1 MAPPEIDSTP
11 NSATGNS
18 YVSLADFKSYLLARY
33 PLPTYQDLTYQQLVT
48 QITAGDLDTI
58 LSQVLISACEKLSN
72 SLIWNGTVT
81 TIEQALPFGREG
93 LYHLNGELINP
104 LTYPSEIKQA
114 QMELGAL
121 YLSDDSLF
129 TVDDAARSNLKS
141 VKAGVEVTFQD
152 SLHTGYNSIQVQS
165 MSNSREFAYLK
176 LPPTVLLSI
185 PESWYQR
192 SSPLDVTIGRRH
204 PRFKVIG

>member
-18 YVSLADFKSYLLARY
+18 YVSLAEFKTYLLSRY
-33 PLPTYQDLTYQQLVT
+33 PLPTYQDLTYTQLTT
-48 QITAGDLDTI
+48 QIIAGDLDTI
-58 LSQVLISACEKLSN
+58 LSQVLISACDKLSN
-72 SLIWNGTVT
+72 SLIWNGTPT
-81 TIEQALPFGREG
+81 TVEQALPFSREG
-93 LYHLNGELINP
+93 LYHLNGELIDP
-104 LTYPSEIKQA
+104 LEYPVEIKKA
-114 QMELGAL
+114 QMELSSL

-129 TVDDAARSNLKS
+129 AVDDAARSNLKS

-176 LPPTVLLSI
+176 LPPTVMLSI

-192 SSPLDVTIGRRH
+192 SSPLDVTIGKRR
-204 PRFKVIG
+204 PMFKVVG